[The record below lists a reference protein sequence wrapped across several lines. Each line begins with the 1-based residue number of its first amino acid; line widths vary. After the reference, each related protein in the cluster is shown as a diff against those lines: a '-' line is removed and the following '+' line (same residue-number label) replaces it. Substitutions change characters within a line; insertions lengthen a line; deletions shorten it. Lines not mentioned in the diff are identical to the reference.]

1 MLKSELNSNETIRPL
16 QDAELDLV
24 NGGVIDG
31 CIRLPTVLG
40 PYFEPTPWTFRDVFA
55 KVTFGV

>member
-16 QDAELDLV
+16 QDAELDMV

-31 CIRLPTVLG
+31 CIRLPTILG
-40 PYFEPTPWTFRDVFA
+40 PFVQPTPWTFKDVFA
-55 KVTFGV
+55 KVTIGV